1 MSLRQ
6 IRKLRKELEKDSSE
20 PESPPKVTITSRPPR
35 FSFNML
41 NDDDSDE
48 TSSSESESSDVSNP
62 SSDDIVSEDSVDSQ
76 PSEDSDWEKLLEG
89 ECEFAEEKGTLA
101 GNTFDDKRH
110 FLSSSIQDFRCKE
123 IGGAPGNARFK
134 KSLLKSNNRYWLC
147 PGVSTRELMSLRALC
162 LRQLRIDVDSTHE
175 RETFLLYLNDSYREV
190 DEICHVAVNS
200 QDFELFR
207 RLLESHPF
215 HLGILTRASSINTI
229 SNNHEEA
236 FKHLYLGV
244 RMIQTVLPSK
254 FSLDHLNSSGLP
266 NVWMPSKL
274 EDNIVIYRL
283 LLLYMI
289 SLERQGQWS
298 VALAIC
304 KLLIAMDFP
313 EDTCH
318 GILHVDL
325 YILNHEKD
333 PNSIPRFIFN
343 YCKQIEY
350 TLPPLHLFLPN
361 FAFSLPLQLFL
372 HNTID
377 EEVPIL
383 EQERLLEIKKLLK
396 KTLLLVEDATGVSF
410 SPKTEFEEYLELLK
424 DLGVYA
430 PYLFLL
436 RSLLTFPQFIVR
448 MAEKHTS
455 NLELRSIASQDF
467 FSVWNDYEDSD
478 FDSQLVRCY
487 ITKSGDLWTGKNGS
501 FLCNTA
507 LLLVELLNDPD
518 CKSALESFQALWSAY
533 MDEVDLPEYLFQ
545 VSATEFDLSTYSLP
559 MQLEIA

>member
-6 IRKLRKELEKDSSE
+6 IRKLRRELERDSSE
-20 PESPPKVTITSRPPR
+20 PETPPKVTITNRPPK
-35 FSFNML
+35 FSFNVL
-41 NDDDSDE
+41 NDDDDSDV
-48 TSSSESESSDVSNP
+48 TPSSESEPSNVSDSSG
-62 SSDDIVSEDSVDSQ
+62 DDIVSEDSIDNQ
-76 PSEDSDWEKLLEG
+76 PSEDSDWEKLLEE
-89 ECEFAEEKGTLA
+89 ECGHPENKGMLTSNAL
-101 GNTFDDKRH
+101 GDKKH
-110 FLSSSIQDFRCKE
+110 FLSSSIQDFRCKDV
-123 IGGAPGNARFK
+123 GGASGNFRLK
-134 KSLLKSNNRYWLC
+134 KGLLKSNNRYWLC
-147 PGVSTRELMSLRALC
+147 PGVSTKELMSLRALC
-162 LRQLRIDVDSTHE
+162 LRQLRIDVDSNHE
-175 RETFLLYLNDSYREV
+175 PEVFLLYLNDSYREV

-215 HLGILTRASSINTI
+215 HLGILIRASSINTI

-254 FSLDHLNSSGLP
+254 FSLDNLNSSGLP
-266 NVWMPSKL
+266 NVWMPSRL

-298 VALAIC
+298 VALSIC

-318 GILHVDL
+318 GILHIDL

-333 PNSIPRFIFN
+333 PNSIPKFIFD
-343 YCKQIEY
+343 YCRQMEY
-350 TLPPLHLFLPN
+350 IFPPLHLFLPN

-372 HNTID
+372 HNTTD
-377 EEVPIL
+377 EGIPIL
-383 EQERLLEIKKLLK
+383 EHDKVSEIKKLLK
-396 KTLLLVEDATGVSF
+396 KTLLLVEDKTGVSF
-410 SPKTEFEEYLELLK
+410 SPRTDFESYLELRE

-436 RSLLTFPQFIVR
+436 RGIVTFPQFIVR
-448 MAEKHTS
+448 MAEKHSS

-467 FSVWNDYEDSD
+467 FFS
-478 FDSQLVRCY
+478 
-487 ITKSGDLWTGKNGS
+487 
-501 FLCNTA
+501 
-507 LLLVELLNDPD
+507 
-518 CKSALESFQALWSAY
+518 LE
-533 MDEVDLPEYLFQ
+533 
-545 VSATEFDLSTYSLP
+545 
-559 MQLEIA
+559 